1 MKKDKL
7 NPNAKNLIAESLGA
21 DKRIECI
28 LRQPFPSI
36 DPQGRIADDD
46 FENERS

>member
-7 NPNAKNLIAESLGA
+7 NPNAANLIAEALATDG
-21 DKRIECI
+21 RIERL
-28 LRQPFPSI
+28 LRQPFPST

-46 FENERS
+46 FENERR